1 MIALQLYTIR
11 DRLQDPVRI
20 PGVLDRVREI
30 GYTAVEVAGL
40 PPDAVARFG
49 DELRRAGLVACAA
62 HVGIDRLTR
71 DLEGAVAECRDWGC
85 QYVVV
90 PSMPEA
96 FRTQEGWPRFAAL
109 MGLIAAKLGH
119 AGFELAYHNHAFELE
134 RFEERTRLD
143 QIVDG
148 GPFQTEPDTYWLQY
162 GGVNPAAWIRR
173 HAGRVPLV
181 HLKDF
186 AVERGEP
193 VDAEVGEGNLDWE
206 DILSACREAGTRWL
220 IVEQDAPRRDP
231 LESVAVSFQNLT
243 RLVADA

>member
-11 DRLQDPVRI
+11 DRLQDRARL

-40 PPDAVARFG
+40 PQDAIAQFG

-71 DLEGAVAECRDWGC
+71 DLQGVVAECRDWGC

-90 PSMPEA
+90 PSMPEE
-96 FRTQEGWPRFAAL
+96 FRTHEGWPRFAAL
-109 MGLIAAKLGH
+109 VGSIAGRLGH
-119 AGFELAYHNHAFELE
+119 DGFELAYHNHAFELE
-134 RFEERTRLD
+134 RFGEGTRLD

-148 GPFQTEPDTYWLQY
+148 GPLQTEPDTYWLQY

-186 AVERGEP
+186 AVERGVP
-193 VDAEVGEGNLDWE
+193 FDAEVGEGNLDWQ

-231 LESVAVSFQNLT
+231 MESVAISFQNLT